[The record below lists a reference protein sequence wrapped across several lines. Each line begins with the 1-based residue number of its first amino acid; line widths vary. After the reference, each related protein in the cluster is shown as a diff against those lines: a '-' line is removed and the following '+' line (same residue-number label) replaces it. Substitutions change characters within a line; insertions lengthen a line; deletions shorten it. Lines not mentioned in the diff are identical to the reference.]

1 MAANLKGL
9 PWRSRGAVLFAL
21 LALQILLAV
30 VALAVW
36 VWTPEAPPLPPRTDQ
51 TAPLVGTGATYES
64 ALPLAQAQADAW
76 LPGAVLLNAA
86 MQVDWPWTV
95 VPESPRTLPGTGWL
109 SFVFIAPWD
118 PPGRP
123 SGAASLS
130 VVIERLDGSV
140 VSRETTGWEQAP
152 EFRPSPPPAVIDST
166 AATLLAEEAGGTAFR
181 RACPQYR
188 HLSRTFPVAAG
199 RTEWPQHWVVLY
211 EDSRTPDQHGLL
223 LRIDAES
230 GQILERSGEAPSC
243 EDAS

>member
-1 MAANLKGL
+1 MAAGVSRF
-9 PWRSRGAVLFAL
+9 PWRSRSAAIAAL
-21 LALQILLAV
+21 LALQVLLALI
-30 VALAVW
+30 ALAVW
-36 VWTPEAPPLPPRTDQ
+36 VWTPEAPPLPPFPDQ

-95 VPESPRTLPGTGWL
+95 PSDPPTTLPGTGWL
-109 SFVFIAPWD
+109 SYVFIAPWD
-118 PPGRP
+118 PPGRS

-130 VVIERLDGSV
+130 VAIERLDGSV
-140 VSRETTGWEQAP
+140 VSRETMGWEQTP
-152 EFRPSPPPAVIDST
+152 DFRPPPPPAAIDST

-199 RTEWPQHWVVLY
+199 RTEWAQHWVVLY
-211 EDSRTPDQHGLL
+211 EDTRIPDQHGLL

-230 GQILERSGEAPSC
+230 GEILEQSGAAPACVETS
-243 EDAS
+243 